1 MKKILIA
8 VALLPLSF
16 LTACAVYPDGHDYS
30 GRYEQRNGYDRHPHR
45 GYDDRKKYEQRKY
58 DNRGHRGYYDNRDH
72 RRGQGYYCP
81 PGQGKKGRC

>member
-30 GRYEQRNGYDRHPHR
+30 GRYEHRGGYDRYEHR
-45 GYDDRKKYEQRKY
+45 GNGEYKKYDRE
-58 DNRGHRGYYDNRDH
+58 GHRGHYNNRDH

-81 PGQGKKGRC
+81 PGQEKKGRC